1 MGLLLSLVFPLFLFA
16 QDFEILGATTPS
28 VSARGFYFTYS
39 IRVKRADKGD
49 IRQLVKDWKPEGK
62 FRTFEGDE
70 MLPKEGGYWAFP
82 FPDRPGEGLLQI
94 LFFTEVNQPAGL
106 YEYEGKLVKG
116 GQEIALPIRSVE
128 VSRP

>member
-1 MGLLLSLVFPLFLFA
+1 MGILLSRVFPLFLFA

-49 IRQLVKDWKPEGK
+49 IRQLVKNWKPEGK

-94 LFFTEVNQPAGL
+94 LFFTDMNQPAGP

-116 GQEIALPIRSVE
+116 GQEISLPTRSVE

>member
-1 MGLLLSLVFPLFLFA
+1 MGILLSIVFPLFLFA

-39 IRVKRADKGD
+39 VRVKRADKGD
-49 IRQLVKDWKPEGK
+49 IRQLVKDWKPVGK

-94 LFFTEVNQPAGL
+94 LFFTEMNQPAGL

-116 GQEIALPIRSVE
+116 SQEISLPIRSVE